1 MSKAQLVIT
10 AVVLEGRSKSE
21 VARDYDVSRY
31 WVHQLVRRYEAEG
44 PAAFEPRSRRPHT
57 NPRAINPALEEA
69 IVRLRKT
76 LQRQG
81 YDAGAATI
89 AEHLHRDPNIAAVP
103 AIATI
108 WRVLSRR
115 GFITPQ
121 PQKRPRSSWKRFEA
135 EQPNQCWQADATH
148 WHLADNSSV
157 EILNIIDDHSRLAIA
172 SIARRTITGSHV
184 VDTQQEWPP
193 AHRPGGERGQAGE
206 HEEQP
211 LQPRRRPP
219 RGTQE
224 RFQIGLGRRCGG
236 GHGGAGQNTGFGPL
250 LVKPGHETP
259 CSTQRSHAMRH
270 IPIRV
275 VRLLVLAAV
284 AAGWCGPALLA
295 ADEAPV
301 VAVIACDGYADIKKQ
316 IAWVGQQV
324 GNPTLAGFAES
335 FLLLAT
341 QGKGLAGLD
350 TGRPLGIVVTA
361 QGEMPAVHG
370 FVPVKDLDKLLTSLQ
385 GVIGPAAEQDGVRRI
400 AMPRPES
407 PPITKM
413 TACST
418 SVYMTACSP
427 PPIV

>member
-57 NPRAINPALEEA
+57 NPRAINPDLEEA

-172 SIARRTITGSHV
+172 SIARRTITGIHV
-184 VDTQQEWPP
+184 VDTFTEAFGTTGVPAAVLTDNGAIFTATPRRGGRTALQILLGELGINYINSRPYHPQTCGKIERFHQTLKKRLAALPAATTIDELQSQLNEFIDYYNNTRPHRALHRHTPTEAFTTRPKAFPTGYQIPP
-193 AHRPGGERGQAGE
+193 HFRVRHDKIDTAGVITIRYNSRLHHIGLSKHLRGTNVLVLINDLDIRVLARDSGKLIRKLTLD
-206 HEEQP
+206 P
-211 LQPRRRPP
+211 TRDYQPR
-219 RGTQE
+219 G
-224 RFQIGLGRRCGG
+224 
-236 GHGGAGQNTGFGPL
+236 
-250 LVKPGHETP
+250 VKPGN
-259 CSTQRSHAMRH
+259 S
-270 IPIRV
+270 
-275 VRLLVLAAV
+275 
-284 AAGWCGPALLA
+284 
-295 ADEAPV
+295 
-301 VAVIACDGYADIKKQ
+301 
-316 IAWVGQQV
+316 
-324 GNPTLAGFAES
+324 PTN
-335 FLLLAT
+335 
-341 QGKGLAGLD
+341 K
-350 TGRPLGIVVTA
+350 PH
-361 QGEMPAVHG
+361 M
-370 FVPVKDLDKLLTSLQ
+370 
-385 GVIGPAAEQDGVRRI
+385 
-400 AMPRPES
+400 
-407 PPITKM
+407 
-413 TACST
+413 
-418 SVYMTACSP
+418 
-427 PPIV
+427 